1 MENEIKNVENTVE
14 EAKELAPEVT
24 AYVKDNASGSTL
36 LTAGGL
42 ILGGVLLHKYVIQP
56 LWRKHQARQVLK
68 AYEQERE
75 KENFS
80 TEAYEEYEEYEEID
94 PDNETK

>member
-24 AYVKDNASGSTL
+24 AYVKDNASGGTL
-36 LTAGGL
+36 LKAGGL
-42 ILGGVLLHKYVIQP
+42 ILGGVLLHKYIIQP

-68 AYEQERE
+68 AYEQERKKE
-75 KENFS
+75 KFS

>member
-24 AYVKDNASGSTL
+24 AYVKDNASGNTL

-42 ILGGVLLHKYVIQP
+42 ILGGVLLHTYIIQP
-56 LWRKHQARQVLK
+56 LWRKHQERQFLK
-68 AYEQERE
+68 VYEQWRE
-75 KENFS
+75 KEEFS
-80 TEAYEEYEEYEEID
+80 TEAYEEID